1 MTPAT
6 WPLPGE
12 DAGEEMALL
21 SRDVRDAARPCRLL
35 IVPALFD
42 EGNRLRRFTVE
53 VMRRL
58 DRAGIDSVLPDLPGT
73 NESLHPL
80 ETQDARLWGEAMAAA
95 AHRFAATHVLGLRG
109 GCLFTPDLPT
119 FHYAPLKGAQI
130 LRGML
135 RARMLAS
142 REAGLEESREALTER
157 ARSEGIVLAGYPL
170 GSGLFRDLENRE
182 PSPVAHIIPQ
192 DRIGGSGLWLRAE
205 PDEDAAQADALAAV
219 LVGAMRA

>member
-1 MTPAT
+1 MTPVT

-12 DAGEEMALL
+12 DAGAEMALAC
-21 SRDVRDAARPCRLL
+21 DALRPARLL

-58 DRAGIDSVLPDLPGT
+58 GRAGIDTMLPDLPGT
-73 NESLHPL
+73 NESDL
-80 ETQDARLWGEAMAAA
+80 ELEAQNAVRWRDATQAAA
-95 AHRFAATHVLGLRG
+95 RHFAATHVLGIRG
-109 GCLFTPDLPT
+109 GCLFTPGLPA
-119 FHYAPLKGAQI
+119 FHYAPVKGAQI

-142 REAGLEESREALTER
+142 REAGLAEEREALTARGR
-157 ARSEGIVLAGYPL
+157 AEGLVLAGYPL
-170 GSGLFRDLENRE
+170 GASLFRELEDLEPQIG
-182 PSPVAHIIPQ
+182 PSVITQ

-205 PDEDAAQADALAAV
+205 PDEDAQQADALAAL
-219 LVGAMRA
+219 LVEAIRP

>member
-6 WPLPGE
+6 WLCPLPDGG
-12 DAGEEMALL
+12 AQEEQALAFD
-21 SRDVRDAARPCRLL
+21 SGRACRLL

-58 DRAGIDSVLPDLPGT
+58 DRAGMDSVLPDLPGT
-73 NESLHPL
+73 NESLSGLPA
-80 ETQDARLWGEAMAAA
+80 QDARHWQDAMGAAA
-95 AHRFAATHVLGLRG
+95 RHFRATHALGLRG
-109 GCLFTPDLPT
+109 GCLFTPPLPA
-119 FHYAPLKGAQI
+119 FHYAPVKGAQI

-142 REAGLEESREALTER
+142 REAGLEEHREALTAA
-157 ARSEGIVLAGYPL
+157 AREDGLVLAGYPL
-170 GSGLFRDLENRE
+170 GSALFRDLERLE
-182 PSPVAHIIPQ
+182 PAIGASVIAQ

-205 PDEDAAQADALAAV
+205 PDEDAAQADALAAL
-219 LVGAMRA
+219 LVEAMQP